1 MTQYLQDPAL
11 WGLIVGAP
19 LGAAA
24 IYRGRKSNAR
34 LRDENRSLR
43 DYYANLEAG
52 HSAVVAEAQSNAEE
66 ATKTALKTAMR
77 TLQGLANEQQLV
89 ISRLQEKYGDSQIL
103 QDLLEIDHTNTQFG
117 RRAQAIAVLCDGWLG
132 RQRAVAS
139 LYDVVRSAKGRIRHF
154 TRVEIRAQS
163 NLAVVSRAVEPVALA
178 IAELLDNATSYSA
191 PETHVE
197 INIRTVPKGVCII
210 VDDAGVGMLEEE
222 RNRAARLLAPR
233 RPTGVTGLGNPPQF
247 GFAVIG
253 VLAARYGFSV
263 SADTRSPYGGV
274 RAVVF
279 VPSALL
285 THRDTAEELPPVT
298 APPAR
303 AASSRTP
310 AASSRTPAASA
321 RTTESAG
328 ATEPGRTP
336 VSADASDASE
346 AALAPA
352 PASSERVPGRSAGLP
367 LPAETASAAAA
378 ATTAGGL
385 PKRRRRAQAQAE
397 PAAAA
402 QEPPAPLDDPGDRSA
417 EETARRMGAFA
428 RGTLHGRAAQDTTPH
443 DDEGNIQG

>member
-263 SADTRSPYGGV
+263 SVDTDSPYGGV
-274 RAVVF
+274 RAVVLLPDELLTTN
-279 VPSALL
+279 VPDGERPSADAGQPGR
-285 THRDTAEELPPVT
+285 HPQAQAQPMQAPPGY
-298 APPAR
+298 APQGQPPPPAR
-303 AASSRTP
+303 APQP
-310 AASSRTPAASA
+310 AQVPQPQPQAAPQP
-321 RTTESAG
+321 R
-328 ATEPGRTP
+328 
-336 VSADASDASE
+336 
-346 AALAPA
+346 
-352 PASSERVPGRSAGLP
+352 
-367 LPAETASAAAA
+367 

-385 PKRRRRAQAQAE
+385 PKRRRNSAMAIVPQAGT
-397 PAAAA
+397 PST
-402 QEPPAPLDDPGDRSA
+402 PSRSS
-417 EETARRMGAFA
+417 EETASIMGAFQ
-428 RGTLHGRAAQDTTPH
+428 RGTQSGRAAH
-443 DDEGNIQG
+443 VNREGDEPQ